1 MNWIWVESLETI
13 NKTMSSVFPS
23 PMTMVK
29 SHEKKCWNYFFEII
43 TTTKEWWTI
52 VEMCIFEII
61 TTTKVWWTIVE
72 MCILKK
78 WILSVQQKK
87 LWILNT
93 VRNISGVHQRKYY
106 GSVKKN
112 KFSFSCHLQI
122 DKKIN
127 IKDDPMRKNDSN
139 FNFPNLPSALEVLT
153 RRNIM

>member
-1 MNWIWVESLETI
+1 MSRYAFLIGFPITINKPEILRLIMNWIWVESLETI

-29 SHEKKCWNYFFEII
+29 SHEKKCWNYFFEI
-43 TTTKEWWTI
+43 T
-52 VEMCIFEII
+52 
-61 TTTKVWWTIVE
+61 TTTKVWWNIVE

-87 LWILNT
+87 LRILNT

-112 KFSFSCHLQI
+112 KFSFSFHLQI

-139 FNFPNLPSALEVLT
+139 FNFPNLPSA
-153 RRNIM
+153 